1 MNNKK
6 DNFRWRFLF
15 VIVVVIVCV
24 MALAWIFDNGVN
36 GVVAKWFE
44 ETFLMDVYGQ
54 DNDGN
59 LIFIPNLLWMNL
71 RNFFISVC
79 LVLAVICAAVI
90 QLRVYF
96 KKRHIRREVIA
107 DVSGLIHD
115 YMRTDRTDV
124 LHISRDYMEIENE
137 LLQIKAQIQNKEQK
151 LKDESQRKNDL
162 ITYLAHDLKTPL
174 TSVIGYL
181 SLLDEAYDMPEEQRR
196 KYVKI
201 TLSKAERLEKL
212 TQEFFEITRYNL
224 SSIVLEKERFDVY
237 YLFVQLIDEFYPI
250 LEPAGK
256 RAVLHANENLTY
268 YGDPEKLAR
277 VFNNILK
284 NAAAYSYE
292 HTDIHIFATQENDM
306 LVVSFRNEG
315 RQIPENKLQSIFDKF
330 FRLDEARTTNN
341 GGAGLGL
348 AIAKEIVTLHGG
360 TIEAFSDE
368 HYTIFTVR
376 LPMSGADAGR
386 EKNAPDGAGP
396 AVSGNGQAPDGAG
409 AAMAG
414 NALGSGQ
421 APVGAGVA
429 APGNATGDG
438 QAPGNPEP

>member
-1 MNNKK
+1 MNSKK
-6 DNFRWRFLF
+6 DNFKWRFLF
-15 VIVVVIVCV
+15 VIAIVIVGV
-24 MALAWIFDNGVN
+24 MVMTWIWDDVFNGA
-36 GVVAKWFE
+36 VANWFE
-44 ETFLMDVYGQ
+44 ETFLWNVYTY
-54 DNDGN
+54 DNDGKE
-59 LIFIPNLLWMNL
+59 IFMPNILWMNL
-71 RNFFISVC
+71 RNFFVITC
-79 LVLAVICAAVI
+79 LVLAVICAAAI
-90 QLRVYF
+90 QLRIYF
-96 KKRHIRREVIA
+96 KKKQVHREVIS
-107 DVSGLIHD
+107 DISGLIHD
-115 YMRTDRTDV
+115 YMLTDRTDV

-250 LEPAGK
+250 LEPSGK
-256 RAVLHANENLTY
+256 QVVLHEDEDLSY

-284 NAAAYSYE
+284 NAAAYSYD
-292 HTDIHIFATQENDM
+292 HTDIHIFAAQENHM

-376 LPMSGADAGR
+376 LPIVGADAGR
-386 EKNAPDGAGP
+386 EKDAPGIEGAPGVAGTVTVGDAPGVAGTITVGNAP
-396 AVSGNGQAPDGAG
+396 
-409 AAMAG
+409 
-414 NALGSGQ
+414 
-421 APVGAGVA
+421 
-429 APGNATGDG
+429 GDG
-438 QAPGNPEP
+438 SVDGQEPGSPES